1 MDQHSF
7 LFQAMVYLAAA
18 VIFVPFARKLGL
30 GSVLGYLIAGVVI
43 GPYLLG
49 FVGQEGQD
57 LMHFAEFG
65 VVMMLFL
72 IGLELEPDVLWRM
85 RKSIVG
91 LGGLQL
97 ILTTFLVSLIA
108 RSFDYNWNQSLV
120 LGMILSMS
128 STAIALQIL
137 TEKGLMK
144 TATGQRAFSV
154 LLFQDIA
161 VIPML
166 AVLPLLAVASLNGS
180 TDASHPPNWVDGKPG
195 YLQAIIVFG
204 SIAAIIA
211 VGRLLIRPLLRIVA
225 KTRAREMF
233 TASALLIIVGIAV
246 LMSRVGLS
254 SALGAFLA
262 GVVLAN
268 SEYRHELESDIE
280 PFKGLLLGLFFIA
293 VGASVDFRFIIEH
306 PWQILIWLLIIMTVK
321 SIVLL
326 VLGKFF
332 KLSLDQNFIFSF
344 SLSQVGEFAFVLLSF
359 TLQQNILSS
368 ETVNLMIAVVATS
381 MAMTPIA
388 ILINEKLILP
398 RFAKQEEEDI
408 RADEI
413 DEKNQ
418 VIIAGFGHFGNTI
431 GRLLRANKISA
442 TYLDID
448 SDRVELL
455 RKMGFKVFYGDAS
468 REDLLRSAGAEFAK
482 VIVIAINSPEVR
494 LRMVETV
501 KKHFP
506 NLHMYVR
513 ATNRYDSYELMNAG
527 VLHIYR
533 ETMDTSLRVGVDV
546 MSLLGYRK
554 YTAKRLARTFFKHD
568 EENLKKL
575 SAIRDPEEYV
585 SESKKYIEEIEV
597 VLQADM
603 AGTLINKDEGWDPES
618 LRREAFEDENRG

>member
-7 LFQAMVYLAAA
+7 LFQAMVYLAAG
-18 VIFVPFARKLGL
+18 VVCVPLARKLGL
-30 GSVLGYLIAGVVI
+30 GSVLGYLIAGIVI

-49 FVGQEGQD
+49 FIGQEGQD

-72 IGLELEPDVLWRM
+72 IGLELEPDTLWRM
-85 RKSIVG
+85 RRSIVG

-97 ILTTFLVSLIA
+97 ILTTILVSLIA
-108 RSFDYNWNQSLV
+108 RSFEYNWNQSLV
-120 LGMILSMS
+120 IGMILSMS
-128 STAIALQIL
+128 STAIALQTL
-137 TEKGLMK
+137 SEKGLMK
-144 TATGQRAFSV
+144 TGTGQSAFAV

-161 VIPML
+161 VIPIL
-166 AVLPLLAVASLNGS
+166 AILPFLAMTSLTTTV
-180 TDASHPPNWVDGKPG
+180 TDQHPSNWVDGKPAW
-195 YLQAIIVFG
+195 LKALIVFG
-204 SIAAIIA
+204 SIVAIIA

-246 LMSRVGLS
+246 LMTKVGLS

-293 VGASVDFRFIIEH
+293 VGASIDFRYIMDH
-306 PWQILIWLLIIMTVK
+306 PIQIVVWLAIIMTVK
-321 SIVLL
+321 SLVLL
-326 VLGKFF
+326 LLGRVF
-332 KLSLDQNFIFSF
+332 KLSIDQNFIFSVT
-344 SLSQVGEFAFVLLSF
+344 LSQVGEFAFVLLSF
-359 TLQQNILSS
+359 TLQQNILSG
-368 ETVNLMIAVVATS
+368 ETVNLMIAVVAIS
-381 MAMTPIA
+381 MAMTPVM
-388 ILINEKLILP
+388 ILLNEKLILP
-398 RFAKQEEEDI
+398 RFAKKEEEE
-408 RADEI
+408 RPADEI

-431 GRLLRANKISA
+431 GRLLRANKINA

-448 SDRVELL
+448 SDRVDLL
-455 RKMGFKVFYGDAS
+455 RRMGFKVFYGDAS
-468 REDLLRSAGAEFAK
+468 REDLLRSAGAEHAK
-482 VIVIAINSPEVR
+482 VIVIAIDSPERR
-494 LRMVETV
+494 LAMIETI

-513 ATNRYDSYELMNAG
+513 ATNRYDSYNLMNAG

-533 ETMDTSLRVGVDV
+533 ETIDTSLRLGVDV
-546 MSLLGYRK
+546 MSLLGHRK
-554 YTAKRLARTFFKHD
+554 YTAKRLARTFLKYD

-575 SAIRDPEEYV
+575 SSIRDPEEYL
-585 SESKKYIEEIEV
+585 SEVKKYIEEIEV
-597 VLQADM
+597 VLQTDVSKP
-603 AGTLINKDEGWDPES
+603 IFEKDDAWDPES
-618 LRREAFEDENRG
+618 LRKEAIENENLR

>member
-18 VIFVPFARKLGL
+18 VVFVPFARKLGL
-30 GSVLGYLIAGVVI
+30 GSVLGYLVAGIVI

-49 FVGQEGQD
+49 FIGEEGQD

-72 IGLELEPDVLWRM
+72 IGLELEPDTLWRM

-97 ILTTFLVSLIA
+97 ILTTILVSLIA
-108 RSFDYNWNQSLV
+108 RSFEYSWSESLV

-128 STAIALQIL
+128 STAIALQTL
-137 TEKGLMK
+137 SEKGLMK
-144 TATGQRAFSV
+144 TGTGQRAFAV

-161 VIPML
+161 VIPIL
-166 AVLPLLAVASLNGS
+166 AILPLLATNVIAATT
-180 TDASHPPNWVDGKPG
+180 TDTHTLNWVDGKPG
-195 YLQAIIVFG
+195 WLKALIVFG
-204 SIAAIIA
+204 SIAGIIA
-211 VGRLLIRPLLRIVA
+211 AGRFLIRPLLRIVA

-233 TASALLIIVGIAV
+233 TSFALLIIVGIAV
-246 LMSRVGLS
+246 LMSKVGLS

-293 VGASVDFRFIIEH
+293 VGASVDFHYIMQH
-306 PWQILIWLLIIMTVK
+306 PLQILIWLLMIMTIK
-321 SIVLL
+321 SLVLL
-326 VLGKFF
+326 VLGRFF
-332 KLSLDQNFIFSF
+332 NLSLDQNFIFSF
-344 SLSQVGEFAFVLLSF
+344 TLSQVGEFAFVLLSF
-359 TLQQNILSS
+359 ALQQNILSG
-368 ETVNLMIAVVATS
+368 ETVNLMVAVVATS
-381 MAMTPIA
+381 MAMTPLV
-388 ILINEKLILP
+388 ILLNEKLILP
-398 RFAKQEEEDI
+398 RFAKKEEEEKP
-408 RADEI
+408 ADEI
-413 DEKNQ
+413 DERNQ

-455 RKMGFKVFYGDAS
+455 RRMGFKVFYGDAS
-468 REDLLRSAGAEFAK
+468 REDLLRSAGAEHAR
-482 VIVIAINSPEVR
+482 VIVIAIDSPERR
-494 LRMVETV
+494 LAMIETI

-506 NLHMYVR
+506 NLHMFVR
-513 ATNRYDSYELMNAG
+513 ATNRYDSYDLMNAG

-533 ETMDTSLRVGVDV
+533 ETIDTSLRVGVDV
-546 MSLLGYRK
+546 MSLLGIRK
-554 YTAKRLARTFFKHD
+554 YTAQRLARTFFKYD

-575 SAIRDPEEYV
+575 SSIRDPDEYL
-585 SESKKYIEEIEV
+585 SEAKKYIEEIEV
-597 VLQADM
+597 VLQSDV
-603 AGTLINKDEGWDPES
+603 GKPILDQDESWDPDS
-618 LRREAFEDENRG
+618 LRREAIENANHG